1 MGTPSSTMKTPKF
14 FATFG
19 ILCIAGSINAQT
31 GYPSPTSEPTP
42 GTTPPGERPILIKP
56 QQGPNPYCYNPKK
69 CGRKFGKKGGIC
81 INMREASLVGIGKLI
96 HKRKE
101 AKGAC
106 GDGVYAKEDCC
117 RFSRIGVHRHR
128 HARPGMMEFA
138 ERACMEIP
146 IRANKVF
153 VKGTVYAI
161 SKVGNY
167 WSHSVNLNWQLIC
180 KLII

>member
-1 MGTPSSTMKTPKF
+1 MGTPSNIMKTLKF
-14 FATFG
+14 LAVFG
-19 ILCIAGSINAQT
+19 ILFIAGNINAQ
-31 GYPSPTSEPTP
+31 TSEPTP
-42 GTTPPGERPILIKP
+42 TPPGERPILIKTTP
-56 QQGPNPYCYNPKK
+56 NPRPNPYCYNPLK
-69 CGRKFGKKGGIC
+69 CERKFGKKGGIC